1 MLRVS
6 AAPSLLLH
14 PRSDLRSE
22 GLPTPLSFKAISSRK
37 SCLGFCFS
45 EADRGGGCGG
55 GFWGR
60 ATLVT
65 PMKGI
70 LLLFSLLPFKRE
82 KNKF

>member
-45 EADRGGGCGG
+45 EADRVAGAEEAFGGEPLSSH
-55 GFWGR
+55 R
-60 ATLVT
+60 
-65 PMKGI
+65 
-70 LLLFSLLPFKRE
+70 
-82 KNKF
+82 